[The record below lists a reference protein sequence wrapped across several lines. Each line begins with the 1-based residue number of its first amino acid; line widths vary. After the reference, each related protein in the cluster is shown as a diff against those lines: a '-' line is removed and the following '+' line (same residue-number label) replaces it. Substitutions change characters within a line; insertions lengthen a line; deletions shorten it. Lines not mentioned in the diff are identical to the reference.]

1 MRPAAK
7 PAAVLAPAAKL
18 AAAPPVV
25 APAVVSAPAG
35 APAAAATPVATTIK
49 SRTGRYY
56 LVVAAYSSFA
66 RAEEGRRNLAHAGRP
81 AKVIMPPPG
90 SRLYRL
96 SAVDFADKP
105 TATLAA
111 NRLRQNPHF
120 DKGLTVLPY

>member
-1 MRPAAK
+1 VKDSKALVVAAK
-7 PAAVLAPAAKL
+7 PAAPAVAKAPAA
-18 AAAPPVV
+18 AVV
-25 APAVVSAPAG
+25 APAAVATVAAPA
-35 APAAAATPVATTIK
+35 TTTIK
-49 SRTGRYY
+49 TRTGRFYIM
-56 LVVAAYSSFA
+56 VAAYSSLA

-81 AKVIMPPPG
+81 AKVILPPKG